1 MFPPNLEH
9 SNSTGRLDLFAL
21 YGPTVNY
28 HSVEHFCP
36 KCIKI
41 AKDQL
46 KVAIARKQA
55 ESRKKAGL
63 GDTMTSDSKAAS
75 MRGSTK
81 TIQNT
86 RKLMEAPQRL
96 LQEEDIN
103 EIHDLLCKECQARVD
118 GFVNLTCGRGGQH
131 VNIDLEITEMIAE
144 INRTDILNLLIVEK
158 GSTAKMMIQ
167 TINLTEPPEIMYT
180 EAHLREL
187 IKDLETD
194 YYDRYEFDDLQK
206 IILEDRRLRINY
218 WVSKITHKPIEKF
231 KNPNL
236 LNQNEK
242 VNRKDIKNPYFS
254 LNRIL
259 PISLHMDRTKPVAQD
274 TTYDKLHFDYK
285 EKYIQAEHDL
295 VLEKTVSKEYHRIT
309 DIALGKSGGNPINA
323 MILKNYNDGRHG
335 GWNNYCCYN
344 NKSLTGSYVKKH
356 ELEDSKARQH
366 KENMANAGRMILQQM
381 STKISSKFSKK
392 EDSKADE
399 ITD

>member
-1 MFPPNLEH
+1 
-9 SNSTGRLDLFAL
+9 
-21 YGPTVNY
+21 
-28 HSVEHFCP
+28 
-36 KCIKI
+36 
-41 AKDQL
+41 
-46 KVAIARKQA
+46 
-55 ESRKKAGL
+55 
-63 GDTMTSDSKAAS
+63 
-75 MRGSTK
+75 
-81 TIQNT
+81 
-86 RKLMEAPQRL
+86 MEAPQRL

-103 EIHDLLCKECQARVD
+103 EIHDQLCPKCQWRVD

-131 VNIDLEITEMIAE
+131 VNTDIEISELIAE

-167 TINLTEPPEIMYT
+167 TIDLKEPPEIMYT
-180 EAHLREL
+180 EMHLREL

-242 VNRKDIKNPYFS
+242 VSRKDIKNPYFTLS
-254 LNRIL
+254 RIL
-259 PISLHMDRTKPVAQD
+259 PISLHMDRTKPVSKD

-309 DIALGKSGGNPINA
+309 DIALGKSGGNPVNA

-344 NKSLTGSYVKKH
+344 NKSLAGSFVKKH
-356 ELEDSKARQH
+356 ATEDVKAIQH
-366 KENMANAGRMILQQM
+366 KENMAKAGEMIMNQLSGDLKSRM
-381 STKISSKFSKK
+381 SSKKL
-392 EDSKADE
+392 
-399 ITD
+399 